1 MGLISRVSSRTY
13 RRGSV
18 LTCAMT
24 STKSQA
30 DALINDLD
38 CISRQIVDQAVND
51 GSNKTIVNTTH
62 QDKLFQLMNQTETRL
77 NAKLETARQLVL
89 LERKLQTTRER
100 IHVRDRQLQIF
111 LRRLKKS
118 EQLLADALHQA
129 KQKLKII
136 KTAEASNVS
145 TDELIRYSYIIS
157 QAGAVAA
164 PGDWTNGDVRKP
176 FPTELEMRCGM
187 LARFSENQTND
198 NTNQTTD
205 LTELTSKQ
213 KEIIQQIPPRQGD
226 VEGILEQT
234 KIWPVM
240 PTISSI
246 NNDDNE
252 SQHSSQNTGTDNDT
266 GTDEKEASDA
276 DSNDSY
282 GWG

>member
-1 MGLISRVSSRTY
+1 
-13 RRGSV
+13 
-18 LTCAMT
+18 MT
-24 STKSQA
+24 STKNQA

-38 CISRQIVDQAVND
+38 CISRQIVDQAIND
-51 GSNKTIVNTTH
+51 DSNRTAVNTAH
-62 QDKLFQLMNQTETRL
+62 QDKLFQLMNQTESRL
-77 NAKLETARQLVL
+77 NSQLETARQQVL

-100 IHVRDRQLQIF
+100 IHVRDRQLQMF

-118 EQLLADALHQA
+118 EQLLADALYQA

-187 LARFSENQTND
+187 LARFSENQTSDTSQN
-198 NTNQTTD
+198 
-205 LTELTSKQ
+205 LTELTAKQ

-234 KIWPVM
+234 KIWPIM
-240 PTISSI
+240 PTISNI
-246 NNDDNE
+246 NNDDNG

-266 GTDEKEASDA
+266 GTDDKEASDA